1 MEYGLAIILAA
12 SCALAFVIFGR
23 ASERNRRFEEDV
35 KKAPSRIA
43 EGMKDDSWAKPEKR
57 LATASLSNEP
67 AEPQDEFDF
76 FAESDDKA
84 AIQAIAKG
92 CSQMSLD
99 GWVKAKFNVAD
110 TEVTLIAHKGRV
122 ANTMFGS
129 IDGQYVPSEVTF
141 TARLGKPASQS
152 FTIQPKLELDVV
164 FPVESP
170 WPDFALD
177 LVEGPWE
184 AYLKELC
191 ASVPVDD
198 IFISFDSLEFK
209 ISVKGVL
216 PTKNSLEPFV
226 LTCTAMT
233 RHLLRALAQENDNDS
248 SNQD

>member
-12 SCALAFVIFGR
+12 SCALAFVILGR
-23 ASERNRRFEEDV
+23 ATERNRRFEEDV
-35 KKAPSRIA
+35 RKAPSRIA
-43 EGMKDDSWAKPEKR
+43 EGLKDDSWAKPEKNGEID
-57 LATASLSNEP
+57 SVVNGP

-76 FAESDDKA
+76 FAKSDDKA
-84 AIQAIAKG
+84 ALQAIAHA
-92 CSQMSLD
+92 CSRMSLD
-99 GWVKAKFNVAD
+99 GRVSANFNVAD
-110 TEVTLIAHKGRV
+110 TAATLVAHKGRV

-129 IDGQYVPSEVTF
+129 IDGQYVASDATF
-141 TARLGKPASQS
+141 TVRLGKPVSQS
-152 FTIQPKLELDVV
+152 FTIQPRLELDVV

-184 AYLKELC
+184 AHLKELC
-191 ASVPVDD
+191 ASVPADD

-209 ISVKGVL
+209 ISAKGVL
-216 PTKNSLEPFV
+216 PTKSSLEPYV